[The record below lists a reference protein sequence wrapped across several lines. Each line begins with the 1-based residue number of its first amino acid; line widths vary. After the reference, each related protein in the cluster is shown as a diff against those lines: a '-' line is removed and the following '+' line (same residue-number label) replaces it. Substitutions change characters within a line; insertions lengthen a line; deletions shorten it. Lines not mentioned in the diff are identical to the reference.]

1 MMRRQN
7 QDQQSRVLD
16 ELSALV
22 FNLLRSPS
30 TPISQFPVPSTLVR
44 RRMLPGVNTRRVR
57 VVAIRDIV
65 DFDVMWI
72 RYVFYWVLVDALG
85 SWTGYGALCCWDSF
99 YYHHAGPLYSLLRHD
114 SSFSKEDSWSY
125 FWGFWKPCWIED
137 VFVGRK
143 SPLSFW
149 SKIDKIS
156 RTYSLK
162 HIIIHCIL
170 SISVHSGKPAF

>member
-30 TPISQFPVPSTLVR
+30 TPISQFPVPVHVGEEEEVA
-44 RRMLPGVNTRRVR
+44 GVNTRRVR
-57 VVAIRDIV
+57 VVAVRDIV

-72 RYVFYWVLVDALG
+72 GYVFYWVFVDALG

-114 SSFSKEDSWSY
+114 SSFSSKEDSW
-125 FWGFWKPCWIED
+125 
-137 VFVGRK
+137 
-143 SPLSFW
+143 
-149 SKIDKIS
+149 
-156 RTYSLK
+156 
-162 HIIIHCIL
+162 
-170 SISVHSGKPAF
+170 